1 MRDDRK
7 PANTRNHKAE
17 KRFLPNVLLSH
28 ILLLYQRLR
37 ETGGRYNIEETL
49 VDTIRNRRSIRKYT
63 AQPVP
68 QELVT
73 RLLEAAMSAPS
84 AGNEQPWEFI
94 VITDREVLQAIT
106 RVHPY
111 SQMLKEAPLAIAVCG
126 NLEREKYPGFWV
138 EDCSAAT
145 ENILLEAE
153 EIGLGGVWL
162 GVYPHDERVK
172 ELAELLGLPS
182 SVVPLSI
189 VALGYPAE
197 KKAPAERFDPSRVH
211 TNRW

>member
-1 MRDDRK
+1 
-7 PANTRNHKAE
+7 
-17 KRFLPNVLLSH
+17 
-28 ILLLYQRLR
+28 
-37 ETGGRYNIEETL
+37 

-63 AQPVP
+63 PQPVP

-106 RVHPY
+106 TVHPC
-111 SQMLKEAPLAIAVCG
+111 SQMLKEAPLAVVVCG

-153 EIGLGGVWL
+153 DVGLGGVWL

-172 ELAELLGLPS
+172 GLAKLFGLPS

-197 KKAPAERFDPSRVH
+197 KKPPAERFDPSRVH

>member
-1 MRDDRK
+1 VN
-7 PANTRNHKAE
+7 A
-17 KRFLPNVLLSH
+17 LLSH
-28 ILLLYQRLR
+28 ILLVYRQPPG
-37 ETGGRYNIEETL
+37 TGGRNSIEEAF

-106 RVHPY
+106 KVHPY
-111 SQMLKEAPLAIAVCG
+111 SQMLKEAPLAVLVCG
-126 NLEREKYPGFWV
+126 NLEREKYPGFWI

-153 EIGLGGVWL
+153 NIGLGGVWL

-172 ELAELLGLPS
+172 GIAELLGLPS
-182 SVVPLSI
+182 SVVPLSL

-197 KKAPAERFDPSRVH
+197 KKPPAERFDPSRVH

>member
-1 MRDDRK
+1 MPRNGFF
-7 PANTRNHKAE
+7 ANA
-17 KRFLPNVLLSH
+17 LLSP
-28 ILLLYQRLR
+28 ILFVYLKSPG
-37 ETGGRYNIEETL
+37 TGGRNSVEEAL

-68 QELVT
+68 QGLVT

-84 AGNEQPWEFI
+84 AGNEQPWEFV

-106 RVHPY
+106 KVHPY
-111 SQMLKEAPLAIAVCG
+111 SQMLKEAQLAIVVCG

-153 EIGLGGVWL
+153 DIGLGGVWL
-162 GVYPHDERVK
+162 GVYPHEERVK
-172 ELAELLGLPS
+172 GIAELLGLPS
-182 SVVPLSI
+182 SVVPLSL

-197 KKAPAERFDPSRVH
+197 KKPPAERFDPLRVH
-211 TNRW
+211 TNHW

>member
-1 MRDDRK
+1 LPDDRK
-7 PANTRNHKAE
+7 PANTRSHKAE
-17 KRFLPNVLLSH
+17 QRLLANVLLSH
-28 ILLLYQRLR
+28 ILLLYRRSR
-37 ETGGRYNIEETL
+37 ETGGKDRIEEAL
-49 VDTIRNRRSIRKYT
+49 MDTIRNRRSIRKYT

-106 RVHPY
+106 KVHPY
-111 SQMLKEAPLAIAVCG
+111 SQMLKEAPLAIVVCG
-126 NLEREKYPGFWV
+126 NLKREKYPGFWV

-153 EIGLGGVWL
+153 NIGLGGVWL

-172 ELAELLGLPS
+172 GLAELLGLPS

-197 KKAPAERFDPSRVH
+197 KKPPAERFDPSRVH

>member
-1 MRDDRK
+1 
-7 PANTRNHKAE
+7 
-17 KRFLPNVLLSH
+17 
-28 ILLLYQRLR
+28 
-37 ETGGRYNIEETL
+37 

-63 AQPVP
+63 AQPVS

-94 VITDREVLQAIT
+94 VITDRETMQAIT
-106 RVHPY
+106 KVHPY
-111 SQMLKEAPLAIAVCG
+111 SQMLKEAPLAIVVCG
-126 NLEREKYPGFWV
+126 NLDREKYPGFWI

-153 EIGLGGVWL
+153 NIGLGGVWL

-172 ELAELLGLPS
+172 GISELLGLPS
-182 SVVPLSI
+182 SVIPLSL

-197 KKAPAERFDPSRVH
+197 KKPPAERFDPLRIH
-211 TNRW
+211 TNHW

>member
-1 MRDDRK
+1 LPDDRK

-17 KRFLPNVLLSH
+17 KRLLANALLSH
-28 ILLLYQRLR
+28 ILLLYQGSPG
-37 ETGGRYNIEETL
+37 TGGRDRIEEAL

-63 AQPVP
+63 PQPVP

-106 RVHPY
+106 KIHPY
-111 SQMLKEAPLAIAVCG
+111 SQMLKEAPLAVVVCG

-153 EIGLGGVWL
+153 DIGLGGVWL

-172 ELAELLGLPS
+172 GLAELLGLPS

-197 KKAPAERFDPSRVH
+197 KKPPAERFDPSRVH

>member
-1 MRDDRK
+1 M
-7 PANTRNHKAE
+7 
-17 KRFLPNVLLSH
+17 
-28 ILLLYQRLR
+28 
-37 ETGGRYNIEETL
+37 
-49 VDTIRNRRSIRKYT
+49 DTIRNRRSIRKYT

-106 RVHPY
+106 KVHPY
-111 SQMLKEAPLAIAVCG
+111 SQMLKEAPLAIVVSG

-153 EIGLGGVWL
+153 NIGLGGVWL

-172 ELAELLGLPS
+172 GLAELLGLPS

-197 KKAPAERFDPSRVH
+197 KKPPSERFDPSRVH

>member
-1 MRDDRK
+1 LPDDRK

-17 KRFLPNVLLSH
+17 QRSLANVLLSH
-28 ILLLYQRLR
+28 ILLLYRRSR
-37 ETGGRYNIEETL
+37 ETGGKDRIEEAL
-49 VDTIRNRRSIRKYT
+49 MDTIRNRRSIRKYT

-106 RVHPY
+106 KVHPY
-111 SQMLKEAPLAIAVCG
+111 SQMLKEAPLAVVVCG

-153 EIGLGGVWL
+153 DIGLGGVWL

-172 ELAELLGLPS
+172 GLAELLGLPS

-197 KKAPAERFDPSRVH
+197 KKPPAERFDPSRVH

>member
-1 MRDDRK
+1 M
-7 PANTRNHKAE
+7 
-17 KRFLPNVLLSH
+17 
-28 ILLLYQRLR
+28 
-37 ETGGRYNIEETL
+37 
-49 VDTIRNRRSIRKYT
+49 DTIRNRRSIRKYT

-94 VITDREVLQAIT
+94 VITDRELLQAIT
-106 RVHPY
+106 KVHPY
-111 SQMLKEAPLAIAVCG
+111 SQMLREAPLAIAVCG

-153 EIGLGGVWL
+153 DIGLGGVWL

-172 ELAELLGLPS
+172 GLAELFGLPS
-182 SVVPLSI
+182 SVIPLSI

-197 KKAPAERFDPSRVH
+197 KKPPAERFDPLRVH

>member
-1 MRDDRK
+1 MFIKARRDIQIPHTCRGVVTRHADKATEAARKEFMRLPDDRK
-7 PANTRNHKAE
+7 PVNTRNHKAK
-17 KRFLPNVLLSH
+17 KRLLANALPPP
-28 ILLLYQRLR
+28 ILLLYRTSR
-37 ETGGRYNIEETL
+37 GTGGRDTIKEAL

-73 RLLEAAMSAPS
+73 RLLEAE
-84 AGNEQPWEFI
+84 G
-94 VITDREVLQAIT
+94 
-106 RVHPY
+106 
-111 SQMLKEAPLAIAVCG
+111 
-126 NLEREKYPGFWV
+126 
-138 EDCSAAT
+138 
-145 ENILLEAE
+145 
-153 EIGLGGVWL
+153 IGLGGVWL

-172 ELAELLGLPS
+172 GLAELLGLPS

-197 KKAPAERFDPSRVH
+197 KKPPTERFDPSQVH